1 MNREEFLLNERELV
15 KKRPTIT
22 VVSAKLF
29 PWLEGFSSIPDEVVG
44 AAKVAA
50 LEKETL
56 RLKARAE
63 R

>member
-1 MNREEFLLNERELV
+1 VPKEKNPL
-15 KKRPTIT
+15 
-22 VVSAKLF
+22 
-29 PWLEGFSSIPDEVVG
+29 